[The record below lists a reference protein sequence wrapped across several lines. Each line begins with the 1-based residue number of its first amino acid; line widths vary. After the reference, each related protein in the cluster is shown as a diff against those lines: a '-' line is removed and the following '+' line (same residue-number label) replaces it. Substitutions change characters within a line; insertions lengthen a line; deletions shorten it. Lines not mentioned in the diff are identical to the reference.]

1 MPSPKASPAA
11 TIVDATAKTRSVIEN
26 LQAKLA
32 AEPGG
37 RPREEIGPEQESIE
51 DLERQLQTYFE
62 RTAPSDPSAALQ
74 RRSVL
79 LDELRSRVIDRVV
92 DRILADWADPNSLSA
107 RSALA
112 QQVMERLTERL
123 LEELQKATTP

>member
-1 MPSPKASPAA
+1 M
-11 TIVDATAKTRSVIEN
+11 IES

-32 AEPGG
+32 AEAGARAKNGG
-37 RPREEIGPEQESIE
+37 SESIE
-51 DLERQLQTYFE
+51 DLERQLQAYFE
-62 RTAPSDPSAALQ
+62 RTAPSDAHAS
-74 RRSVL
+74 RRSVV

-92 DRILADWADPNSLSA
+92 DRILADWADPNSPSA

-123 LEELQKATTP
+123 LEELQQTGA

>member
-1 MPSPKASPAA
+1 MASAKTNPAA
-11 TIVDATAKTRSVIEN
+11 NIVDATAKTRSMIES

-32 AEPGG
+32 ADGG
-37 RPREEIGPEQESIE
+37 ARAKNGGSESIE
-51 DLERQLQTYFE
+51 DLERQLQAYFE
-62 RTAPSDPSAALQ
+62 RTAPSDGHAA
-74 RRSVL
+74 RRSVV

-92 DRILADWADPNSLSA
+92 DRILADWADPNSGSA

-123 LEELQKATTP
+123 LDELQKTT